1 MNKEINHIRQLISP
15 VFDKYK
21 IRTAS
26 LVGSAARGEQ
36 TPESDYD
43 IVIDIDQPISLLTF
57 SRIKIELEDIIH
69 KKIDLIERSA
79 IKPVLKNY
87 LLKDEIVIYG

>member
-1 MNKEINHIRQLISP
+1 MNQEINHIKKLISP
-15 VFDKYK
+15 VFNKYN

-26 LVGSAARGEQ
+26 LVGSAARGEH

-57 SRIKIELEDIIH
+57 SRIKIELEDIFH

-79 IKPVLKNY
+79 IKPVLKKY

>member
-1 MNKEINHIRQLISP
+1 MNQEINHIKKLISP
-15 VFDKYK
+15 VFNKYN
-21 IRTAS
+21 IRAAS
-26 LVGSAARGEQ
+26 LVGSAARGEH

-57 SRIKIELEDIIH
+57 SRIKIELEDIFH

-79 IKPVLKNY
+79 IKPVLKKY